1 MNERQRIRRSHLV
14 NEKGIFV
21 HFVFNRKIVFSKLH
35 IFFSKKKVNGVLLSS
50 DIFHKSIIIT
60 YVCELRTYIIGGIK
74 YDAIICCQN
83 EKHSP
88 SDGLEYKI
96 MAQ

>member
-1 MNERQRIRRSHLV
+1 M
-14 NEKGIFV
+14 
-21 HFVFNRKIVFSKLH
+21 
-35 IFFSKKKVNGVLLSS
+35 
-50 DIFHKSIIIT
+50 IT

-88 SDGLEYKI
+88 ADGLEYKI
-96 MAQ
+96 MAQWQTSEICQDQALLCNIQREMTVPDSIIQSIRKTGFHPNVLDSYLTF

>member
-1 MNERQRIRRSHLV
+1 MWFYFLV
-14 NEKGIFV
+14 IFY
-21 HFVFNRKIVFSKLH
+21 
-35 IFFSKKKVNGVLLSS
+35 
-50 DIFHKSIIIT
+50 KSIIIT

-88 SDGLEYKI
+88 ADGLEYKI

>member
-1 MNERQRIRRSHLV
+1 M
-14 NEKGIFV
+14 
-21 HFVFNRKIVFSKLH
+21 HFVFNRTIVFSKLH
-35 IFFSKKKVNGVLLSS
+35 IFFSKKKVNVVLLSS
-50 DIFHKSIIIT
+50 YIFIT

-88 SDGLEYKI
+88 ADGLEYKI

>member
-1 MNERQRIRRSHLV
+1 MK
-14 NEKGIFV
+14 KGFLCILYSIVQLSSLNYIF
-21 HFVFNRKIVFSKLH
+21 
-35 IFFSKKKVNGVLLSS
+35 FFSKKKVNGVLLSS

-88 SDGLEYKI
+88 ADGLEYKI